1 MGNLNRIPPAHTGD
15 DAKADTN
22 AGFADKGLQ
31 GVHVCYGEEGSVS
44 LWGNGFLGTSWSKL
58 RGGINRRRDTTN
70 MGEIIH
76 TQSPFLATSL
86 PIGAPSKGEEI
97 QERPKQLGSGLSN
110 WQLRKMRL
118 TAFQREVV

>member
-1 MGNLNRIPPAHTGD
+1 MGYWVLGNLLV
-15 DAKADTN
+15 KASGWDQQE
-22 AGFADKGLQ
+22 K
-31 GVHVCYGEEGSVS
+31 
-44 LWGNGFLGTSWSKL
+44 
-58 RGGINRRRDTTN
+58 DTTN